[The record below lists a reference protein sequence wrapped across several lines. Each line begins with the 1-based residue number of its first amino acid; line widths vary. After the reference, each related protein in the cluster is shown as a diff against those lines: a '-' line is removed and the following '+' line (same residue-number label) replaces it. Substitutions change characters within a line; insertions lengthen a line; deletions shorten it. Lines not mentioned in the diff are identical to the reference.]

1 MERTIKELLIDLF
14 SGSFSFC
21 ILQESCTI
29 HISLQLSSVRCKFV
43 ATNHFDGSL
52 SVRAIDQVDGFMHR

>member
-1 MERTIKELLIDLF
+1 MERTIKELPIDLF

-29 HISLQLSSVRCKFV
+29 HISQQLPSVRCRFV
-43 ATNHFDGSL
+43 AINHVDGRL
-52 SVRAIDQVDGFMHR
+52 SVGAIDRVDGLMHR